1 MVRSLA
7 KHSGLFKKK
16 EKKNVSGAEMLDS
29 VSTDE
34 YNTDVQRDMEEQKND
49 SLTVLADDTAE
60 KQETDTEMY
69 ETAENDETMEKPAAD
84 AETDTE
90 ASEAAGT
97 DTDSV
102 ESDNIIDCDSLVKI
116 YKTDEVE
123 VMALQGLELTI
134 KKGELMAVIGK
145 SGSGKSTLLNMI
157 GGLER
162 PTAGKLYV
170 DGKDLFAMTDK
181 ELVEYRKHTVGFVWQ
196 KNSRNLLP
204 YMTALENVQVPMYF
218 DKDNK
223 ADREKKAYDLLCK
236 VGLKEKVNSYPSQ
249 MSGGEQQRVAIA
261 IALANDPKI
270 LLADE
275 PTGAVDSKTSDMIQD
290 LFRKL
295 NEELGITVIIVTH
308 DISLANKVS
317 RVVMIAD
324 GKISTEK
331 IMKEDYR
338 KRINDMEGVNFN
350 GSDSHEEYSVLDKA
364 HRVQISDD
372 ILEAA
377 GIDTNKVKIQVVD
390 GKVVISNKINQNKG
404 ENIVCSQYF
413 RFFMRVFSCY

>member
-170 DGKDLFAMTDK
+170 DGKNLFAMTDK

-290 LFRKL
+290 LIRKL

-390 GKVVISNKINQNKG
+390 GKVVISK
-404 ENIVCSQYF
+404 E
-413 RFFMRVFSCY
+413 

>member
-16 EKKNVSGAEMLDS
+16 EKKNISEPEVLDHVSVNDAYDVDGEQI
-29 VSTDE
+29 TDE
-34 YNTDVQRDMEEQKND
+34 QMDENIM
-49 SLTVLADDTAE
+49 SSADDTSDM
-60 KQETDTEMY
+60 QEMDTEAD
-69 ETAENDETMEKPAAD
+69 ETAENDEAAED
-84 AETDTE
+84 SETDAE
-90 ASEAAGT
+90 ASETEMSDAGPV
-97 DTDSV
+97 D
-102 ESDNIIDCDSLVKI
+102 SDNIIDCDSLVKI

-390 GKVVISNKINQNKG
+390 GKVVISK
-404 ENIVCSQYF
+404 E
-413 RFFMRVFSCY
+413 

>member
-16 EKKNVSGAEMLDS
+16 EKKNVAGVEMLDS

-295 NEELGITVIIVTH
+295 NEELGITVIIVTN

-390 GKVVISNKINQNKG
+390 GKVVISK
-404 ENIVCSQYF
+404 E
-413 RFFMRVFSCY
+413 